1 MKIRL
6 KVINGLLAGLLLIST
21 VAQAGGVIKISDAK
35 WVNVGASLRTELS
48 MIEGAAPNGND
59 DSFDIDLNSFRM
71 YMNAALQEDI
81 KLDVQVERD
90 GVGDVDIL
98 DGYVKFEFSK
108 NLNIWAGRFIPPT
121 DRSNLSGSYNLP
133 TWDYP
138 GVVSQ
143 YPNIKGGRDDGIMV
157 WGAPGEGRYLYSIG
171 LFDGV
176 EGAPNAEDN
185 PMIAARFAV
194 NFWDPEGY
202 LTRSTYYGSK
212 DILSVGLAF
221 VQQAE
226 SVGDPLNP
234 GDYSAYNVDFM
245 LEKNL
250 ANGGVGTIEAAY
262 YDYYDNGGPAAA
274 GEGTAYLLSFAYL
287 LPGKV
292 GPGKL
297 QPSLRLQTFE
307 PDTANLETT
316 DRWDI
321 GLTSVIDGHNTR
333 VGLYYGNLDIG
344 GDDTTIIKLG
354 LQVKI

>member
-6 KVINGLLAGLLLIST
+6 KAINSLLAGLLLVST
-21 VAQAGGVIKISDAK
+21 AVQAGGTIKIDDTKS
-35 WVNVGASLRTELS
+35 VNVGASLRAELS
-48 MIEGAAPNGND
+48 MIEDAAPNGSD
-59 DSFDIDLNSFRM
+59 DSFDIDLHSFRM
-71 YMNAALQEDI
+71 YMNATLHEDI
-81 KLDVQVERD
+81 KFNVQVERD
-90 GVGDVDIL
+90 GVGDVHIL
-98 DGYVKFEFSK
+98 DGYVKFELSQ
-108 NLNIWAGRFIPPT
+108 NVNIWAGRFIPPT

-138 GVVSQ
+138 GVVSK

-157 WGAPGEGRYLYSIG
+157 WGAPGEGRYLYSVG
-171 LFDGV
+171 VFDGV
-176 EGAPNAEDN
+176 EGSPNVGDN
-185 PMIAARFAV
+185 PLIAARFAV

-202 LTRSTYYGSK
+202 LTRSTYYGNK

-226 SVGDPLNP
+226 SIGDPLNP

-250 ANGGVGTIEAAY
+250 ANGGVGTVEAAY
-262 YDYYDNGGPAAA
+262 YDYYDNGGPTAA

-287 LPGKV
+287 LPNKV

-297 QPSLRLQTFE
+297 QPSLRLQSFE
-307 PDTANLETT
+307 PNASTLETT

-321 GLTSVIDGHNTR
+321 GLTSVIDGHNAR
-333 VGLYYGNLDIG
+333 VGLYYGNQDTG
-344 GDDTTIIKLG
+344 SADTTIIKLG